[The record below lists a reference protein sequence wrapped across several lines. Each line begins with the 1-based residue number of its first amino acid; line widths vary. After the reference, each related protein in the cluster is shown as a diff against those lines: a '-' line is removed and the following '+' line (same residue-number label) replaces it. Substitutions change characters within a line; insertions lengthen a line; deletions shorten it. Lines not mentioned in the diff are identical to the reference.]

1 MKKPIYYF
9 LLIVTLL
16 FNLLVIYLLFKAY
29 KQPNGIDCV
38 SINIKDNYMC
48 LSKSTAYIA
57 LAFGG
62 IAANV
67 LWFNKKRWLGQ

>member
-9 LLIVTLL
+9 LLILTLL
-16 FNLLVIYLLFKAY
+16 FNLVVIYLLFESY
-29 KQPNGIDCV
+29 SDPYDSGCII
-38 SINIKDNYMC
+38 INIHDTYFC
-48 LSKSTAYIA
+48 ATAEVAYIA

-62 IAANV
+62 IAANI